1 MSLFVQGNIIFH
13 NCLQVS
19 LHLSSQLISLW
30 LSLKVVKLG
39 CVEVGLTGQWSHS
52 GRIFPRPLY
61 IHLKSEDTK
70 SIILPPFCATSVL
83 VRVKSYLFVE
93 NISSDYIRKE
103 NESITFVRHT
113 HPNQKTLSPSQTHI
127 F

>member
-39 CVEVGLTGQWSHS
+39 RVEVGLTGQWSYF

-70 SIILPPFCATSVL
+70 SIILPPFWGHF
-83 VRVKSYLFVE
+83 R
-93 NISSDYIRKE
+93 
-103 NESITFVRHT
+103 
-113 HPNQKTLSPSQTHI
+113 P
-127 F
+127 